1 MQREKTMYWSVLVL
15 EFMGWNFNQLAL
27 IYIQYW
33 YISNIRNQI
42 NFESVK
48 AALMMKNSFAGG
60 KMLHLF
66 SFYQEIQDSV
76 AMALRNDKRYNFA
89 YKIEITWDAYD
100 QGPNKGA
107 ISWQAA
113 RVFLSK
119 TGSSSRKLYHLY
131 FEESYEVS
139 DYIEHSWNIPKLFI
153 TQVHQK
159 PLGTPMIG
167 GHKVWNRLVPI
178 WIISV
183 YEYKRLPSE
192 VYVNFR
198 IGLNFCG
205 QFNFFFN

>member
-1 MQREKTMYWSVLVL
+1 MEREKTMYGSVLVL
-15 EFMGWNFNQLAL
+15 EFMSWNFNQLAL
-27 IYIQYW
+27 IYMQYW

-113 RVFLSK
+113 RVYFVQNRLIYSK
-119 TGSSSRKLYHLY
+119 IVPPLFRRKLWGQWLHWTLVKY
-131 FEESYEVS
+131 
-139 DYIEHSWNIPKLFI
+139 
-153 TQVHQK
+153 TQVIYHT
-159 PLGTPMIG
+159 GTS
-167 GHKVWNRLVPI
+167 KA
-178 WIISV
+178 
-183 YEYKRLPSE
+183 
-192 VYVNFR
+192 FR
-198 IGLNFCG
+198 YAYDWWS
-205 QFNFFFN
+205 